1 MNMENLTQWNL
12 TFVGIENLGLR
23 VLVVLLAIAALY
35 FSWSSIKSIT
45 PASKRLLLLAL
56 RFAAAMFI
64 VLLILQPQV
73 EQKEVLKLKNKVV
86 CLIDNSKSMTLKGGD
101 TGISRFQL
109 VADFFKDNASFL
121 EELQNNFDV
130 DFLSFSDAIKEI
142 SSDDVEKGL
151 VLDGTNTDIARTLK
165 LLKKRYE
172 GKSVKGYLVF
182 SDGADTVELPS
193 SINKLEIISN
203 LAKDLSAPFFTFS
216 PGGNMEVRDIA
227 ISNISYDSFTFVRS
241 PWKADVTVKILG
253 YKDLKLP
260 ITLKQGNDIISSKV
274 LNTGEESELH
284 IDLSFTPYTTGT
296 YLYTISIPVQSHEAI
311 TENNQV
317 SFLVKVVRDKIRIMH
332 VCGRP
337 SWDER
342 FLRRV
347 LKSDPNIDLISFF
360 ILRTPNDV
368 SEARNDELSLIP
380 FPVDEL
386 FTQALGSFDLVIF
399 QNFDYRPYDTSF
411 FRFSHY
417 LNNLQKFVEVQGG
430 GFMMIGGDISFSQ
443 GGYDGTAIEDIL
455 PVNLYTEKDSIDTT
469 RLKAVITNDGMKHPV
484 TTLDDNVDRNIAI
497 WKNLPELDGCNVT
510 TQLKSDAVP
519 LVIFPTKGNL
529 PLISVRDVGL
539 GRCMAI
545 TTDSLWRWNFLSV
558 GEGGSNRHYIKF
570 WQNAIK
576 WLIKDPTLNPIRIT
590 VNKEIFLPDEEV
602 QIKIEV
608 LGRNYQPME
617 GVQLGID
624 VTNEFSGKSIFFTNA
639 TTDSN
644 GQYKFTIKN
653 NIEGYYIVKASAKK
667 DNDEIG
673 QDYTVFNIALENKEF
688 KDTSIRRDVL
698 AKLSEVSGGKYFDL
712 PTKDIEEK
720 VSIENPS
727 IVKLVGRRQIS
738 LWDNGYVFMMILAI
752 VSIEWWIRKRS
763 GLS

>member
-1 MNMENLTQWNL
+1 MENLTQWNL

-23 VLVVLLAIAALY
+23 VLVVILAIAVLY
-35 FSWSSIKSIT
+35 FSWYSIKSIT

-56 RFAAAMFI
+56 RFAAIALI
-64 VLLILQPQV
+64 VVLLLQPQI
-73 EQKEVLKLKNKVV
+73 EQKEILKLKNKVV
-86 CLIDNSKSMTLKGGD
+86 CLLDNSKSMTLKGGD

-109 VADFFKDNASFL
+109 VADFFKDNASFI

-130 DFLSFSDAIKEI
+130 DFLSFSDTIKEI
-142 SSDDVEKGL
+142 SHDDIENGL

-193 SINKLEIISN
+193 SVNKLEIISN
-203 LAKDLSAPFFTFS
+203 LAKELSAPFFTFS
-216 PGGNMEVRDIA
+216 PGGNMDVRDIA

-241 PWKADVTVKILG
+241 PWKADVTIKVLG

-260 ITLKQGNDIISSKV
+260 LTLKQGNDIISSKV
-274 LNTGEESELH
+274 INTGEESELH
-284 IDLSFTPYTTGT
+284 IELSFTPYTTGT
-296 YLYTISIPVQSHEAI
+296 YLYTISIPVQPHEAI
-311 TENNQV
+311 TENNQA

-360 ILRTPNDV
+360 ILRTPTDV

-386 FTQALGSFDLVIF
+386 FTQALSSFDLVIF

-417 LNNLQKFVEVQGG
+417 LNNLQKFVTEQGG

-455 PVNLYTEKDSIDTT
+455 PVNLYTEKDSIDTS
-469 RLKAVITNDGMKHPV
+469 RLKGVITNDGLKHPI
-484 TTLDDNVDRNIAI
+484 TILDDNADRNIAI
-497 WKNLPELDGCNVT
+497 WKDLPELDGCNVT

-519 LVIFPTKGNL
+519 LVIFPAKGNP

-539 GRCMAI
+539 GRCMVI
-545 TTDSLWRWNFLSV
+545 TTDSLWQWNFLSI

-570 WQNAIK
+570 LQNAIK

-590 VNKEIFLPDEEV
+590 VNKETFLPDEEV

-617 GVQLGID
+617 GVQLGVD
-624 VTNEFSGKSIFFTNA
+624 VTNEFSGESIFVTHA

-653 NIEGYYIVKASAKK
+653 NREGYYIVKALAKK
-667 DNDEIG
+667 EKDEIG

-688 KDTSIRRDVL
+688 KDTSIRRDIL
-698 AKLSEVSGGKYFDL
+698 AKLSEVSGGKNFDL
-712 PTKDIEEK
+712 PTKNIEEK

-727 IVKLVGRRQIS
+727 IVKLVGKRQIS

>member
-1 MNMENLTQWNL
+1 MENLTQWHL

-23 VLVVLLAIAALY
+23 VLVVLLAIATLY

-45 PASKRLLLLAL
+45 PTAKRLLLITL
-56 RFAAAMFI
+56 RFAAAVLI
-64 VLLILQPQV
+64 VLLLLQPQI

-86 CLIDNSKSMTLKGGD
+86 CLLDNSKSMTLKGGD

-109 VADFFKDNASFL
+109 VADFFKDNASFI

-130 DFLSFSDAIKEI
+130 DFLSFSDTTKEI
-142 SSDDVEKGL
+142 SSDDIKNGL
-151 VLDGTNTDIARTLK
+151 VLDGTNTDIARILK

-182 SDGADTVELPS
+182 SDGADTVEFPS

-296 YLYTISIPVQSHEAI
+296 FLYTISIPVQSHEAI

-317 SFLVKVVRDKIRIMH
+317 SFQVKVVRDKIRIMH

-360 ILRTPNDV
+360 ILRTPTDV

-386 FTQALGSFDLVIF
+386 FTQALSSFDLVIF

-417 LNNLQKFVEVQGG
+417 LNNLQKFVTEQGG

-443 GGYDGTAIEDIL
+443 GGYDGTEIEDIL
-455 PVNLYTEKDSIDTT
+455 PVNLYTEKDSIDTS
-469 RLKAVITNDGMKHPV
+469 RLKGVITNDGLKHPI
-484 TTLDDNVDRNIAI
+484 TILDDNADRNIAI
-497 WKNLPELDGCNVT
+497 WKDLPELDGCNVT

-519 LVIFPTKGNL
+519 LVIFPAKGNP

-558 GEGGSNRHYIKF
+558 GKGGSNRHYIKF

-590 VNKEIFLPDEEV
+590 VNKETFLPDEEV

-617 GVQLGID
+617 GVQLDID
-624 VTNEFSGKSIFFTNA
+624 ITNEFSGESIFVAKA

-653 NIEGYYIVKASAKK
+653 NREGYYIVKALAKK

-673 QDYTVFNIALENKEF
+673 QDYTVFNIALESKEF
-688 KDTSIRRDVL
+688 KDTSIRRDIL
-698 AKLSEVSGGKYFDL
+698 AKLSEVSGGKHFDL
-712 PTKDIEEK
+712 PTKNIEEK
-720 VSIENPS
+720 LSIKNPS
-727 IVKLVGRRQIS
+727 IVKLVGKRQIS

>member
-1 MNMENLTQWNL
+1 MDMENLTQWNL

-23 VLVVLLAIAALY
+23 TLVVFLAIAALW
-35 FSWSSIKSIT
+35 FSWVSIKSII

-56 RFAAAMFI
+56 RFAAVVLI
-64 VLLILQPQV
+64 VAILLQPQI

-86 CLIDNSKSMTLKGGD
+86 CLIDNSQSMTLKGGD

-109 VADFFKDNASFL
+109 VTDFFKDNASFV

-130 DFLSFSDAIKEI
+130 DFLSFSDTIKEI
-142 SSDDVEKGL
+142 SSDDIKNGL

-193 SINKLEIISN
+193 SVNKLEIISN
-203 LAKDLSAPFFTFS
+203 LAKELSAPFFTFS
-216 PGGNMEVRDIA
+216 PGGNMDVRDIA

-241 PWKADVTVKILG
+241 PWKADVTIKVLG

-260 ITLKQGNDIISSKV
+260 LTLKQGNDIISSKV
-274 LNTGEESELH
+274 INTGEESELH
-284 IDLSFTPYTTGT
+284 IELSFTPYTTGT
-296 YLYTISIPVQSHEAI
+296 YLYTISIPVQPHEAI

-360 ILRTPNDV
+360 ILRTPTDV

-386 FTQALGSFDLVIF
+386 FTQALSSFDLVIF

-417 LNNLQKFVEVQGG
+417 LNNLQKFVEDQGG
-430 GFMMIGGDISFSQ
+430 GFMMVGGDISFSQ

-455 PVNLYTEKDSIDTT
+455 PVNLYTEKDSIDTS
-469 RLKAVITNDGMKHPV
+469 RLKGVITNDGLKHPI
-484 TTLDDNVDRNIAI
+484 TILDDNADRNIAI
-497 WKNLPELDGCNVT
+497 WKDLPELDGCNVT

-519 LVIFPTKGNL
+519 LVIFPAKGNP

-570 WQNAIK
+570 LQNAIK

-590 VNKEIFLPDEEV
+590 VNKETFLPDEEV

-617 GVQLGID
+617 GVQLGVD
-624 VTNEFSGKSIFFTNA
+624 VTNEFSGESIFVTHA

-653 NIEGYYIVKASAKK
+653 NREGYYIVKALAKK
-667 DNDEIG
+667 EKDEIG

-688 KDTSIRRDVL
+688 KDTSIRRDIL
-698 AKLSEVSGGKYFDL
+698 AKLSEVSGGKHFDL
-712 PTKDIEEK
+712 PTKNIEEK
-720 VSIENPS
+720 LSIENPS
-727 IVKLVGRRQIS
+727 IVKLVGKRQIS

>member
-1 MNMENLTQWNL
+1 MENLTQWDL

-23 VLVVLLAIAALY
+23 AVVVFLAIAALY
-35 FSWSSIKSIT
+35 FSWHSIKSIT
-45 PASKRLLLLAL
+45 PAVKRLLLITL
-56 RFAAAMFI
+56 RFVATVLI
-64 VLLILQPQV
+64 VLLLLQPQI

-86 CLIDNSKSMTLKGGD
+86 CLIDNSQSMTLKGGD

-109 VADFFKDNASFL
+109 VADFFKDNASFI

-130 DFLSFSDAIKEI
+130 DFLSFSDTIKEI
-142 SSDDVEKGL
+142 SSDDIKNGL
-151 VLDGTNTDIARTLK
+151 VLDGTNTDIARIFK

-193 SINKLEIISN
+193 SVNKLEIISN
-203 LAKDLSAPFFTFS
+203 LAKELSAPFFTFS
-216 PGGNMEVRDIA
+216 PGGNMDVRDIA

-296 YLYTISIPVQSHEAI
+296 YLYTISIPVQPHEAI

-360 ILRTPNDV
+360 ILRTPTDV

-417 LNNLQKFVEVQGG
+417 LNNLQKFVADQGG

-469 RLKAVITNDGMKHPV
+469 RLKAVITNDGLKHPV
-484 TTLDDNVDRNIAI
+484 TTLDDNADRNIAI
-497 WKNLPELDGCNVT
+497 WKDLPELDGCNVT

-519 LVIFPTKGNL
+519 LVIFPTKGNP

-570 WQNAIK
+570 LQNAIK

-590 VNKEIFLPDEEV
+590 VNKETFLPDEEV

-653 NIEGYYIVKASAKK
+653 NIEGYYIVKALAKK
-667 DNDEIG
+667 EKDEIG

-688 KDTSIRRDVL
+688 KDTSIRRDNL

-712 PTKDIEEK
+712 PTKNIEEK
-720 VSIENPS
+720 LSIENPS
-727 IVKLVGRRQIS
+727 IVKLVGKRQIS

>member
-1 MNMENLTQWNL
+1 
-12 TFVGIENLGLR
+12 
-23 VLVVLLAIAALY
+23 
-35 FSWSSIKSIT
+35 
-45 PASKRLLLLAL
+45 
-56 RFAAAMFI
+56 
-64 VLLILQPQV
+64 
-73 EQKEVLKLKNKVV
+73 
-86 CLIDNSKSMTLKGGD
+86 
-101 TGISRFQL
+101 
-109 VADFFKDNASFL
+109 
-121 EELQNNFDV
+121 
-130 DFLSFSDAIKEI
+130 
-142 SSDDVEKGL
+142 
-151 VLDGTNTDIARTLK
+151 
-165 LLKKRYE
+165 
-172 GKSVKGYLVF
+172 
-182 SDGADTVELPS
+182 
-193 SINKLEIISN
+193 
-203 LAKDLSAPFFTFS
+203 
-216 PGGNMEVRDIA
+216 
-227 ISNISYDSFTFVRS
+227 
-241 PWKADVTVKILG
+241 
-253 YKDLKLP
+253 
-260 ITLKQGNDIISSKV
+260 
-274 LNTGEESELH
+274 
-284 IDLSFTPYTTGT
+284 
-296 YLYTISIPVQSHEAI
+296 
-311 TENNQV
+311 
-317 SFLVKVVRDKIRIMH
+317 
-332 VCGRP
+332 
-337 SWDER
+337 
-342 FLRRV
+342 
-347 LKSDPNIDLISFF
+347 
-360 ILRTPNDV
+360 
-368 SEARNDELSLIP
+368 
-380 FPVDEL
+380 
-386 FTQALGSFDLVIF
+386 ALGSFDLVIF

-417 LNNLQKFVEVQGG
+417 LNNLQKFVADQGG

-484 TTLDDNVDRNIAI
+484 TILDDNTDRNVAI
-497 WKNLPELDGCNVT
+497 WKDLPELDGCNVT

-519 LVIFPTKGNL
+519 LVIFPTKGNP
-529 PLISVRDVGL
+529 PLVSVRDVGL

-570 WQNAIK
+570 LQNAIK

-590 VNKEIFLPDEEV
+590 VNKETFLPDEEV

-653 NIEGYYIVKASAKK
+653 NIEGYYIVKALAKK
-667 DNDEIG
+667 EKDEIG

-688 KDTSIRRDVL
+688 KDTSIRRDIL

-712 PTKDIEEK
+712 PTKNIEEK

-727 IVKLVGRRQIS
+727 IVKLVGKRQIS
-738 LWDNGYVFMMILAI
+738 LWDNGYVFILILAI

>member
-1 MNMENLTQWNL
+1 MENFTQWHL

-23 VLVVLLAIAALY
+23 AVVVFLAIAALY
-35 FSWSSIKSIT
+35 FSWFSIKSIT
-45 PASKRLLLLAL
+45 PTAKRLLLITL
-56 RFAAAMFI
+56 RLAAAVLI
-64 VLLILQPQV
+64 VLLLLQPQI

-86 CLIDNSKSMTLKGGD
+86 CLIDNSLSMTLKGGD

-109 VADFFKDNASFL
+109 ISDFFKDNASFV

-130 DFLSFSDAIKEI
+130 DFLSFSDTIKEI
-142 SSDDVEKGL
+142 SSDDIVKGL
-151 VLDGTNTDIARTLK
+151 ALDGTNTDIARTLK

-182 SDGADTVELPS
+182 SDGADTVEFPS

-203 LAKDLSAPFFTFS
+203 LAKELSAPFFTFS

-241 PWKADVTVKILG
+241 PWKADVTIKVLG

-274 LNTGEESELH
+274 LNTGEESEFH

-296 YLYTISIPVQSHEAI
+296 YLYTISIPVQPHEAI

-317 SFLVKVVRDKIRIMH
+317 GFLVKVVRDKIRIMH

-360 ILRTPNDV
+360 ILRTPTDA

-417 LNNLQKFVEVQGG
+417 LNNLQKFVEDQGG

-484 TTLDDNVDRNIAI
+484 TILDDNTDRNVAI
-497 WKNLPELDGCNVT
+497 WKDLPELDGCNVT
-510 TQLKSDAVP
+510 IQLKSDAVP
-519 LVIFPTKGNL
+519 LVIFPTKGNP

-590 VNKEIFLPDEEV
+590 VNKETFLPDEEV
-602 QIKIEV
+602 QIRIEA

-617 GVQLGID
+617 GVQLDID
-624 VTNEFSGKSIFFTNA
+624 VTNEFSGKSIFFA
-639 TTDSN
+639 KETTDSN

-688 KDTSIRRDVL
+688 KDTSIRRDIL
-698 AKLSEVSGGKYFDL
+698 AKLSEVSGGNYFDL
-712 PTKDIEEK
+712 PTKNIEDK

-727 IVKLVGRRQIS
+727 IVKLVGKRQIS

>member
-1 MNMENLTQWNL
+1 
-12 TFVGIENLGLR
+12 
-23 VLVVLLAIAALY
+23 
-35 FSWSSIKSIT
+35 
-45 PASKRLLLLAL
+45 
-56 RFAAAMFI
+56 
-64 VLLILQPQV
+64 
-73 EQKEVLKLKNKVV
+73 
-86 CLIDNSKSMTLKGGD
+86 MTLKGGD

-109 VADFFKDNASFL
+109 VADFFKDNALFV

-130 DFLSFSDAIKEI
+130 DFLSFSDSIKEI
-142 SSDDVEKGL
+142 SSDDIKNGL

-193 SINKLEIISN
+193 GIHKLEIISN

-241 PWKADVTVKILG
+241 PWKADVTIKVLG
-253 YKDLKLP
+253 YKDLRLP

-274 LNTGEESELH
+274 LNTNEESELH

-296 YLYTISIPVQSHEAI
+296 YLYTISLPVQPHEAI

-360 ILRTPNDV
+360 ILRTPSDV

-417 LNNLQKFVEVQGG
+417 LNNLRKFVEGQGG
-430 GFMMIGGDISFSQ
+430 GFMMVGGDISFSQ

-455 PVNLYTEKDSIDTT
+455 PLNLFTENDRIDTT

-484 TTLDDNVDRNIAI
+484 TILDDNADRNIAI

-519 LVIFPTKGNL
+519 LVILPTKGNL
-529 PLISVRDVGL
+529 PLVSVRDAGL

-590 VNKEIFLPDEEV
+590 VNKETFLPDEEV
-602 QIKIEV
+602 QIKVEV

-667 DNDEIG
+667 EKDEIG

-688 KDTSIRRDVL
+688 KDTSIRRDIL
-698 AKLSEVSGGKYFDL
+698 AKLSEVSEGKYFDL
-712 PTKDIEEK
+712 PAKHIEEK

>member
-1 MNMENLTQWNL
+1 MPHRQFKE
-12 TFVGIENLGLR
+12 
-23 VLVVLLAIAALY
+23 Y
-35 FSWSSIKSIT
+35 D
-45 PASKRLLLLAL
+45 
-56 RFAAAMFI
+56 
-64 VLLILQPQV
+64 PQRRRYGHF
-73 EQKEVLKLKNKVV
+73 Q
-86 CLIDNSKSMTLKGGD
+86 
-101 TGISRFQL
+101 FQL
-109 VADFFKDNASFL
+109 VADFFKDNASFI

-130 DFLSFSDAIKEI
+130 DFLSFSDTIKEI
-142 SSDDVEKGL
+142 SSDDIKHGL
-151 VLDGTNTDIARTLK
+151 ALDGINTDIARILK

-193 SINKLEIISN
+193 SVNKLEIISN
-203 LAKDLSAPFFTFS
+203 LTKDLSSPFFTFS

-241 PWKADVTVKILG
+241 PWKADVTIKVLG

-260 ITLKQGNDIISSKV
+260 FTLKQGNDIISSKV
-274 LNTGEESELH
+274 INAGEESEFH
-284 IDLSFTPYTTGT
+284 IELSFTPYTTGT
-296 YLYTISIPVQSHEAI
+296 FLYTISIPVQPHEAI

-342 FLRRV
+342 FLRQV

-360 ILRTPNDV
+360 ILRTPTDV

-386 FTQALGSFDLVIF
+386 FTQALSSFDLVIF

-417 LNNLQKFVEVQGG
+417 LNNLQKFVIEQGG

-455 PVNLYTEKDSIDTT
+455 PVNLYTEKDSINTS
-469 RLKAVITNDGMKHPV
+469 RLRAVITNDGMKHPV
-484 TTLDDNVDRNIAI
+484 TTLDDNTDRNITI
-497 WKNLPELDGCNVT
+497 WKDLPELDGCNVT

-519 LVIFPTKGNL
+519 LVIFPTKGNP
-529 PLISVRDVGL
+529 PLVSVRDVGL
-539 GRCMAI
+539 GRCIAI

-558 GEGGSNRHYIKF
+558 GKGGSNRHYIKF

-590 VNKEIFLPDEEV
+590 VNKETFLPDEEV

-617 GVQLGID
+617 GVQLDID
-624 VTNEFSGKSIFFTNA
+624 VTNEFSGGKHIR
-639 TTDSN
+639 
-644 GQYKFTIKN
+644 YKGN
-653 NIEGYYIVKASAKK
+653 H
-667 DNDEIG
+667 
-673 QDYTVFNIALENKEF
+673 
-688 KDTSIRRDVL
+688 
-698 AKLSEVSGGKYFDL
+698 
-712 PTKDIEEK
+712 
-720 VSIENPS
+720 
-727 IVKLVGRRQIS
+727 
-738 LWDNGYVFMMILAI
+738 
-752 VSIEWWIRKRS
+752 
-763 GLS
+763 

>member
-1 MNMENLTQWNL
+1 
-12 TFVGIENLGLR
+12 
-23 VLVVLLAIAALY
+23 
-35 FSWSSIKSIT
+35 
-45 PASKRLLLLAL
+45 
-56 RFAAAMFI
+56 
-64 VLLILQPQV
+64 
-73 EQKEVLKLKNKVV
+73 
-86 CLIDNSKSMTLKGGD
+86 MTLKGGD

-109 VADFFKDNASFL
+109 VADFFKDNASFI

-130 DFLSFSDAIKEI
+130 DFLSFSDTIKEI
-142 SSDDVEKGL
+142 SSDDIKHGL
-151 VLDGTNTDIARTLK
+151 ALDGINTDIARILK
-165 LLKKRYE
+165 LLKKRYD

-193 SINKLEIISN
+193 SVNKLEIISN
-203 LAKDLSAPFFTFS
+203 LAKELSAPFFTFS

-241 PWKADVTVKILG
+241 PWKADVTIKVLG

-260 ITLKQGNDIISSKV
+260 LTLKQGNDIISSKV
-274 LNTGEESELH
+274 INTGEESEFH
-284 IDLSFTPYTTGT
+284 IELSFTPYTTGT
-296 YLYTISIPVQSHEAI
+296 FLYTISIPVQPHEAI
-311 TENNQV
+311 TENNQA

-342 FLRRV
+342 FLRQV

-386 FTQALGSFDLVIF
+386 FTQALSSFDLVIF

-417 LNNLQKFVEVQGG
+417 LNNLQKFVIEQGG

-455 PVNLYTEKDSIDTT
+455 PVNLYTEKDSINTS

-484 TTLDDNVDRNIAI
+484 TILDDNADRNITI
-497 WKNLPELDGCNVT
+497 WKDLPELDGCNVT

-519 LVIFPTKGNL
+519 LVIFPAKGNP

-558 GEGGSNRHYIKF
+558 GKGGSNRHYIKF

-590 VNKEIFLPDEEV
+590 VNKETFLPDEEV

-617 GVQLGID
+617 AVQLGID
-624 VTNEFSGKSIFFTNA
+624 VTNEFSGESIFFTKA

-653 NIEGYYIVKASAKK
+653 NKEGYYIVKALAKK
-667 DNDEIG
+667 ENDEIG

-688 KDTSIRRDVL
+688 KDTSIRRDIL

-712 PTKDIEEK
+712 PTKISK
-720 VSIENPS
+720 KSYLLKIHPLLNWLAN
-727 IVKLVGRRQIS
+727 VKSPCGITATFS
-738 LWDNGYVFMMILAI
+738 
-752 VSIEWWIRKRS
+752 
-763 GLS
+763 

>member
-1 MNMENLTQWNL
+1 MENFTQWHL

-23 VLVVLLAIAALY
+23 AVVVFLAIAALY
-35 FSWSSIKSIT
+35 FSWFSIKSIT
-45 PASKRLLLLAL
+45 PTAKRLLLITL
-56 RFAAAMFI
+56 RFAAAVLI
-64 VLLILQPQV
+64 VLLLLQPQI

-86 CLIDNSKSMTLKGGD
+86 CLIDNSQSMTLKGGD

-109 VADFFKDNASFL
+109 VADFFKDNASFI

-130 DFLSFSDAIKEI
+130 DFLSFSDTIKEI
-142 SSDDVEKGL
+142 SSDDIKNGL

-241 PWKADVTVKILG
+241 PWKADVTIKVLG

-274 LNTGEESELH
+274 LNTGEKSELH

-296 YLYTISIPVQSHEAI
+296 YLYTISFPVQPHEAI

-360 ILRTPNDV
+360 ILRTPTDA

-417 LNNLQKFVEVQGG
+417 LNNLQKFVEDQGG
-430 GFMMIGGDISFSQ
+430 GFMMVGGDISFSQ

-469 RLKAVITNDGMKHPV
+469 RLKVVITNDGMKHPV
-484 TTLDDNVDRNIAI
+484 TILDDNTDRNVAI
-497 WKNLPELDGCNVT
+497 WKDLPELDGCNVT

-519 LVIFPTKGNL
+519 LVIFPTKGNP

-590 VNKEIFLPDEEV
+590 VNKETFLPDEEV
-602 QIKIEV
+602 QIRIEA

-617 GVQLGID
+617 GVQLDID
-624 VTNEFSGKSIFFTNA
+624 VTNEFSGKSIFFA
-639 TTDSN
+639 KEITDSN

-667 DNDEIG
+667 ENDEIG

-688 KDTSIRRDVL
+688 KDTSMRRDIL

-712 PTKDIEEK
+712 PTKNIEEK

-727 IVKLVGRRQIS
+727 IVKLVGKRQIS